1 VNAVRTRL
9 TYANVIATIALF
21 LALGGSAYAVTAGK
35 NTVKSKS
42 IAKGAVKTSD
52 IANKAVTAKKLK
64 PGAVPSNAIAANSVN
79 ADKLG
84 SVVTRKTTV
93 ALLDNTTNS
102 ATVYCKPGEQLLGG
116 GSSIGA
122 GDVFEGASTPLQAN
136 NQDPA
141 EGAPAQGWLA
151 TYTNPVGGSGT
162 ATIFA
167 WAICLQ

>member
-1 VNAVRTRL
+1 MQAVRARL

-52 IANKAVTAKKLK
+52 IANKAVSAKKLK
-64 PGAVPSNAIAANSVN
+64 PGAVPTNAIAANSIN

-84 SVVTRKTTV
+84 PVVTRKTTQP
-93 ALLDNTTNS
+93 LTDGTTNS

-116 GSSIGA
+116 GSSAVGSN
-122 GDVFEGASTPLQAN
+122 FEDASTPTQLN
-136 NQDPA
+136 KDPE

-151 TYTNPVGGSGT
+151 TYTNPAGGSGA
-162 ATIFA
+162 ATIFS

>member
-1 VNAVRTRL
+1 MTRRWRPSS
-9 TYANVIATIALF
+9 AHVISLIALF
-21 LALGGSAYAVTAGK
+21 VALGGSAYAVTAGK
-35 NTVKSKS
+35 NSVKSKS
-42 IAKGAVKTSD
+42 IAKGAVRTSD

-64 PGAVPSNAIAANSVN
+64 PGAVPTNAIAANSIN

-84 SVVTRKTTV
+84 PVVTRKATTN
-93 ALLDNTTNS
+93 LLDGTTNS

-116 GSSIGA
+116 GSSAVGH
-122 GDVFEGASTPLQAN
+122 GGSEDASTPVQLN
-136 NQDPA
+136 KDPE

-151 TYTNPVGGSGT
+151 TYTNPAGGSGT

>member
-1 VNAVRTRL
+1 MNAVRARL

-52 IANKAVTAKKLK
+52 IANKAVSSKKLK
-64 PGAVPSNAIAANSVN
+64 PGAVPTNAIAANSIN

-84 SVVTRKTTV
+84 SVVTRKATT
-93 ALLDNTTNS
+93 ALTDGTTNT
-102 ATVYCKPGEQLLGG
+102 ATVFCKPGEQLLGG

-122 GDVFEGASTPLQAN
+122 GDIFESASTPVQVN
-136 NQDPA
+136 NHDPE

-151 TYTNPVGGSGT
+151 TYTNPPMGSGT

>member
-1 VNAVRTRL
+1 MNAVRVRL

-52 IANKAVTAKKLK
+52 IANKAVSAKKLK
-64 PGAVPSNAIAANSVN
+64 PGAVPANAIAANSIN

-84 SVVTRKTTV
+84 SVVTRKATV
-93 ALLDNTTNS
+93 SLLDNTTNT
-102 ATVYCKPGEQLLGG
+102 ATVYCKTGEQLLGG
-116 GSSIGA
+116 GSSAVA
-122 GDVFEGASTPLQAN
+122 GDVFEDASTPTQVN
-136 NQDPA
+136 NDPE
-141 EGAPAQGWLA
+141 EGAPAQGWRA
-151 TYTNPVGGSGT
+151 TYTNPAGGSAT
-162 ATIFA
+162 ATIFS